1 MKGPGF
7 WKHGGAFGGV
17 SFHKNYTRSSR
28 GPAAPTVDC
37 PESGCEVCFSDCLH
51 CANFQKWDERDELR
65 RCYHEY
71 IELDSRGYYDG
82 TWDDHTENFDP
93 ETFERIQE
101 RKQSNEAFERQF
113 ELEREELDRMAEELE
128 REEEEMRRSIDSDYD
143 EYIKD
148 EYGDHEDEG
157 DHEEEEEEDGD
168 ENEDDYGDDEKEED
182 EEEEEDEDEDGYDED
197 DYFDDDQDDGYD
209 YGDGWRG

>member
-7 WKHGGAFGGV
+7 WKHGGAWGGG
-17 SFHKNYTRSSR
+17 SLHKRHTGSGR

-37 PESGCEVCFSDCLH
+37 PESGCEVCLSTCLRCENYNH
-51 CANFQKWDERDELR
+51 WHEQDQVR
-65 RCYHEY
+65 RCYHEF
-71 IELDSRGYYDG
+71 LDLESRGYYDG
-82 TWDDHTENFDP
+82 TWEDHPENFDP

-101 RKQSNEAFERQF
+101 QKKRNEAFFQEM
-113 ELEREELDRMAEELE
+113 ESEREKLDKMAEELE
-128 REEEEMRRSIDSDYD
+128 REEEEMRKSIDSDYD
-143 EYIKD
+143 EYLKG

-157 DHEEEEEEDGD
+157 DHEEEEEEV
-168 ENEDDYGDDEKEED
+168 ETEDDYGDDEKEDDYDEEED
-182 EEEEEDEDEDGYDED
+182 EEEYGED